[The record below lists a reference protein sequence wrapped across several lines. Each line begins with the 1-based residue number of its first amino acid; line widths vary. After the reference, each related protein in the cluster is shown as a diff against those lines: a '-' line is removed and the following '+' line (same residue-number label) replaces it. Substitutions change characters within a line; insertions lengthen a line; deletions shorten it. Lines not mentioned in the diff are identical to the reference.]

1 MKKVN
6 NLVVLGTVL
15 LTGVVTYKITTNVL
29 GKLVPKKDKKENNDN
44 IVNFDDYKE
53 IELLDYENPKVE
65 RQYIRIDF
73 DEESLEQENQKKL
86 YKFQGKC

>member
-15 LTGVVTYKITTNVL
+15 LTGVVTYKITTKVL
-29 GKLVPKKDKKENNDN
+29 GKLVPKKDKKENKDN
-44 IVNFDDYKE
+44 IENFDDYKE

-65 RQYIRIDF
+65 RQYIRIM
-73 DEESLEQENQKKL
+73 
-86 YKFQGKC
+86 